1 MHILVTGASGYIG
14 HKLAHQLASLGYTV
28 HGMVRSDA
36 AGAVLQHP
44 NIVLYKGDVRD
55 KGSLLS
61 AMRGCEQ
68 VYHAAARVGAWAKRP
83 MDFYDVNVTGT
94 KNVLEAAAASGV
106 KKLVF
111 TGSVGVLGPTP
122 ATPLTETHQRRLPFF
137 TDYEQSKK
145 EAEDLVLFAAGKWL
159 EAVVVSPAKVYGP
172 GHTSHALTTNALI
185 QTFLEKGVAVIPAP
199 GTYQLC
205 FAYIDDV
212 VAGHLLAM
220 ERGRNG
226 ERYILGG
233 PNESYFRF
241 FDTIRTLSGGKGRI
255 LEVPKA
261 LVKAWAGWQWL
272 QHAITGSDI
281 RFTVK
286 SVDLLFSNN
295 TYSSEKAVRDLG
307 YSITPLEEG
316 IRQTIHF
323 LQNTPGYLLT

>member
-14 HKLAHQLASLGYTV
+14 HKLAHQLASRGHTV
-28 HGMVRSDA
+28 HAMIRSDA
-36 AGAVLQHP
+36 GKVVLQHP
-44 NIVLYKGDVRD
+44 NIVVYKGDVRD
-55 KGSLLS
+55 KASLLA
-61 AMRGCEQ
+61 AMQSCQQ

-94 KNVLEAAAASGV
+94 KNVLDAAATSGV

-111 TGSVGVLGPTP
+111 TGSVGVLGP
-122 ATPLTETHQRRLPFF
+122 ATAEPLTETYQRSLPFF

-145 EAEDLVLFAAGKWL
+145 EAEDLVLFTAGKL
-159 EAVVVSPAKVYGP
+159 VDAVVVSPGKVYGP
-172 GHTSHALTTNALI
+172 GRTSHALTTNALI
-185 QTFLEKGVAVIPAP
+185 QTFLKKGVAVVPAP

-212 VAGHLLAM
+212 VNGHLQAM

-233 PNESYFRF
+233 PNISYFHF

-255 LEVPKA
+255 LNVPKP

-272 QHAITGSDI
+272 QHSVIGTDI
-281 RFTVK
+281 RFTTK

-295 TYSSEKAVRDLG
+295 TFSSEKAVQELG
-307 YSITPLEEG
+307 YTITPLEEG
-316 IRQTIHF
+316 IRKTIHF
-323 LQNTPGYLLT
+323 LQ